1 MPGVHTTGRLA
12 VDFIHVAVR
21 TRSELTSNYPFT
33 TKKAFGKATYRV
45 AMPRDMKDLHSE
57 SPDDRHTQLAQC
69 NARMRTDAHT
79 LSAMLRDTKALAG

>member
-33 TKKAFGKATYRV
+33 TKKAFGKEIYLV
-45 AMPRDMKDLHSE
+45 AMPRVMKDLH

-69 NARMRTDAHT
+69 NARMRTNAHT